1 MKYYIYLL
9 MIIFAP
15 AFLPGQS
22 LTKARIER
30 LKHSIGKI
38 SIDGDPSTGTGFF
51 INDQGAV
58 VTCWHV
64 VEPAFIKDSTGKF
77 LGVKKINIE
86 MYDGQKKE
94 LQLPVIFL
102 SNLNLNKDAV
112 LDDFCL
118 LLPAPIPFNTKVEYL
133 KLGNFDDIQEGDEVY
148 TCGYPLGLPYQFIS
162 RGTLS
167 TKYIDSTII
176 FKRAGMPDEKMK
188 KSVAL
193 LDLTLNKG
201 NSGGPII
208 KLGKTPEEDEVVG
221 IADFLINPFGQNAQ
235 QLSDE
240 LNKGKMNIILPSGLS
255 LTDAMKLFSTA
266 IIYSSNGISG
276 CVSINHFLQALR

>member
-1 MKYYIYLL
+1 

-38 SIDGDPSTGTGFF
+38 SIEGDPSTGTGFF
-51 INDQGAV
+51 VNDQGTV

-64 VEPAFIKDSTGKF
+64 IEPAFIKDSTGKF
-77 LGVKKINIE
+77 LGIRKINIE
-86 MYDGQKKE
+86 IYDGQKKE
-94 LQLPVIFL
+94 LQIPIIFI

-112 LDDFCL
+112 SDDFCL
-118 LLPAPIPFNTKVEYL
+118 LLPAPIPFNTKVEFL

-167 TKYIDSTII
+167 TKYIDSTIVY
-176 FKRAGMPDEKMK
+176 KRAGMPDEKMQ

-201 NSGGPII
+201 NSGGPIM
-208 KLGKTPEEDEVVG
+208 KLGKNLDDDEVVG

-235 QLSDE
+235 QLSDK
-240 LNKGKMNIILPSGLS
+240 LNKETMNLNLPSGLS
-255 LTDAMKLFSTA
+255 LTVAMKLFSIA

-276 CVSINHFLQALR
+276 CVSINYFLQALK